1 MYQLYFLNYKP
12 SCLFQITE
20 LKAKNFTSESELR
33 NKMKTSEK
41 EYENK
46 ISNMQHKISNL
57 LKEVASL
64 SKSTKRDRLSAAKNE
79 ANSGSGTDSPV
90 P

>member
-1 MYQLYFLNYKP
+1 MHD
-12 SCLFQITE
+12 
-20 LKAKNFTSESELR
+20 LKAQNFTSESELR

-46 ISNMQHKISNL
+46 ISNMQLKISGL
-57 LKEVASL
+57 LKEVATL
-64 SKSTKRDRLSAAKNE
+64 SKSTKRDRKSMGSSSFNSSVIADKE
-79 ANSGSGTDSPV
+79 TNSGSGTDSPV